1 MIKRFYLLFFF
12 FYSFHSYSQKL
23 VYQSNGNI
31 TDTENNKIS
40 PSEVRVLLANNE
52 KLLADYNFGRRK
64 KTIGNIMLYGGFGIV
79 MFDLVR
85 VVFDNAFSDIF
96 STVVSAGIPGSE
108 SGTSGRRA
116 KPSVATYIGIASFA
130 AAIPIK
136 IGFSKKI
143 KNVVTEYNN
152 QTTTGYNQFN
162 KQKLDLITN
171 SNGIGLRL
179 TLN

>member
-40 PSEVRVLLANNE
+40 PSGVRVLLANNE
-52 KLLADYNFGRRK
+52 KLLAGYNFGRKK
-64 KTIGNIMLYGGFGIV
+64 KTVGNILLFGGAALIGTTVTVAIIDFSEEIQLKNSTKNYVQAIYIV
-79 MFDLVR
+79 GL
-85 VVFDNAFSDIF
+85 A
-96 STVVSAGIPGSE
+96 
-108 SGTSGRRA
+108 
-116 KPSVATYIGIASFA
+116 SVII
-130 AAIPIK
+130 AIPIK

>member
-23 VYQSNGNI
+23 VYQSNGKI

-40 PSEVRVLLANNE
+40 PSKVRVLLANNE
-52 KLLADYNFGRRK
+52 KLLADYNFGRKK
-64 KTIGNIMLYGGFGIV
+64 KTVGNILLFGGAALIGTTVTVAIIDFSEEIQLKNSTKNYVQAIYIV
-79 MFDLVR
+79 GL
-85 VVFDNAFSDIF
+85 A
-96 STVVSAGIPGSE
+96 
-108 SGTSGRRA
+108 
-116 KPSVATYIGIASFA
+116 SVII
-130 AAIPIK
+130 AIPIK

>member
-40 PSEVRVLLANNE
+40 PSGVRVLLANNE
-52 KLLADYNFGRRK
+52 KLLADYNFGRKK
-64 KTIGNIMLYGGFGIV
+64 KTVGNILLFGGAALIGTTVTVAIIDFSEEIQLKNSTKNYVQAIYIV
-79 MFDLVR
+79 GL
-85 VVFDNAFSDIF
+85 A
-96 STVVSAGIPGSE
+96 
-108 SGTSGRRA
+108 
-116 KPSVATYIGIASFA
+116 SVII
-130 AAIPIK
+130 AIPIK

-152 QTTTGYNQFN
+152 QTTTGYNQFY

>member
-31 TDTENNKIS
+31 IDTENNKIV

-52 KLLADYNFGRRK
+52 KLLADYNFGRKK
-64 KTIGNIMLYGGFGIV
+64 KTVGNILLFGGAALIGTTVTVAIIDFSEEIQLKNSTKNYVQAIYIV
-79 MFDLVR
+79 GL
-85 VVFDNAFSDIF
+85 A
-96 STVVSAGIPGSE
+96 
-108 SGTSGRRA
+108 
-116 KPSVATYIGIASFA
+116 SVII
-130 AAIPIK
+130 AIPIK